1 MLYRKYCSISLTSQ
15 APFSALQLRADQ
27 VKADVAVQKTRVQLE
42 QERAAVKK
50 ELQET
55 RAALETEYQ
64 AKIEKIGAKLERKMA
79 VSEAEKRKAVD
90 QEVKR
95 RVNVLN
101 KELAV
106 KLEERVAKARE
117 EIEGEVE
124 NRVAVQVMA
133 RATELEERS
142 KAGVERQVTERVRLE
157 VENQVKARVKE
168 AVERSKVEVEKQV
181 KERVKREMEGEI
193 KGRVKDTV
201 EKTKEEARAKF
212 EEDREAA
219 VKRAVTDA
227 ERKAEREKKA
237 AVESAVR
244 EERSRLDGVTRAV
257 VENADNV
264 RSGKGEEAAV
274 QTDEGLGGGLVEV
287 NQLDLV
293 SGAVT
298 EEAPR
303 QDRGWFG
310 LLSPRRA
317 VKPSKPSGQRP
328 VLLEDASNP
337 GLAAGSPGV
346 ENGSLNP
353 AEATRAPNAE
363 APSENGLVDQTEPV
377 HMEPSPVEA
386 PGVKKGKA
394 SPKPPRPQGKRKQ
407 REPISE
413 EPVEERPLKQRKADK
428 DAGLDNPDLVSQRSL
443 PKRGAKGGGPV
454 EALGAAVTAV
464 GRAEDAVTGPF
475 GFVLDDTDLGFVP
488 GSTTEKAA
496 PERGVKKH
504 RWSLWPG
511 FLSPRKAKP
520 DSGGQGEGEPAPS
533 EGLKADGTARGGQ
546 IEGQSGPLQE
556 ELGAGN
562 GTGME
567 GAVQREKLA
576 SDGEKTFPEINLIAS
591 DGQEHR
597 VLRERPVS
605 AKTPNARAG
614 RQTSKPS
621 KPPLS
626 AVRASG
632 RLRERTLSSD
642 PVSAVEPSVETEP
655 SRLPEKAGRG
665 PALEVSEREG
675 ARTESPVESVGVPSM
690 SEEQELS
697 ANLSPNHPVNPA
709 INPMT
714 ADEQGK
720 LERIMARLEADER
733 AIALDVA
740 AMEEAGDP
748 KISVEEAQNLGIE
761 AAAHNPGFEA
771 AEIPVEEA
779 QNTKTSGPK
788 KRKKLQLKRLSGEGA
803 NPDQLGVSMT
813 LKGNGL
819 RGVGGSPSS
828 IGKN

>member
-1 MLYRKYCSISLTSQ
+1 M
-15 APFSALQLRADQ
+15 
-27 VKADVAVQKTRVQLE
+27 KADVIVQKTRVQLE

-79 VSEAEKRKAVD
+79 VSEAEKLRAVD

-95 RVNVLN
+95 RVIVLN
-101 KELAV
+101 KELEV

-133 RATELEERS
+133 RATEIEERS
-142 KAGVERQVTERVRLE
+142 KAGAERQVQERVRLE
-157 VENQVKARVKE
+157 VENQVKARVKD
-168 AVERSKVEVEKQV
+168 AVEKSEAEVEKQV

-193 KGRVKDTV
+193 RGRVKDAV
-201 EKTKEEARAKF
+201 EKTRVEARVKF
-212 EEDREAA
+212 EEEKEAA
-219 VKRAVTDA
+219 VKMAVKEA
-227 ERKAEREKKA
+227 ERKVETEKKA

-244 EERSRLDGVTRAV
+244 EERSRLDGVTRAAV
-257 VENADNV
+257 DNADNEV
-264 RSGKGEEAAV
+264 RIGEEAAV
-274 QTDEGLGGGLVEV
+274 QTDEGLVEV
-287 NQLDLV
+287 SQLGLA
-293 SGAVT
+293 SGAT
-298 EEAPR
+298 ESAKEVPR
-303 QDRGWFG
+303 QGRGWLG

-317 VKPSKPSGQRP
+317 VKPSNPSGQRP
-328 VLLEDASNP
+328 VLPEDASGL
-337 GLAAGSPGV
+337 GLASGSQEV
-346 ENGSLNP
+346 HNGPLSLNP
-353 AEATRAPNAE
+353 AEATRAPNAEVLE

-377 HMEPSPVEA
+377 HIEPSPVEA

-394 SPKPPRPQGKRKQ
+394 SPKPPKPQGKRKQ
-407 REPISE
+407 RDPISE
-413 EPVEERPLKQRKADK
+413 EPVEEHPLKQRKSIQ
-428 DAGLDNPDLVSQRSL
+428 DAGLDKPDLVSQRNS
-443 PKRGAKGGGPV
+443 PEKGAKGGGPV

-464 GRAEDAVTGPF
+464 GRAADAVTGPF
-475 GFVLDDTDLGFVP
+475 GFVLDDTDLEFVP
-488 GSTTEKAA
+488 GSTTEKAE

-511 FLSPRKAKP
+511 FLSPRKGKP
-520 DSGGQGEGEPAPS
+520 GSGVLEGGEATPLEGE
-533 EGLKADGTARGGQ
+533 KADGTVPGGQ

-556 ELGAGN
+556 ELGVGN
-562 GTGME
+562 GVGME
-567 GAVQREKLA
+567 GAAQREKLP
-576 SDGEKTFPEINLIAS
+576 SEGEKTSPEIKLMAS
-591 DGQEHR
+591 NGQGHR

-605 AKTPNARAG
+605 AKTPNTRGG

-642 PVSAVEPSVETEP
+642 PVSDAEPSVKTEP
-655 SRLPEKAGRG
+655 SRLPEKSGRG
-665 PALEVSEREG
+665 PALEVVEREG

-697 ANLSPNHPVNPA
+697 ANPSPNHPVNPA

-714 ADEQGK
+714 AEEQGK

-748 KISVEEAQNLGIE
+748 KISVEEAQNPGIE

-779 QNTKTSGPK
+779 QNTKTPGPK

-803 NPDQLGVSMT
+803 NPDRLGVSMT
-813 LKGNGL
+813 LKGKGL

>member
-1 MLYRKYCSISLTSQ
+1 
-15 APFSALQLRADQ
+15 

-64 AKIEKIGAKLERKMA
+64 AKIEKIEAKLERKMA

-101 KELAV
+101 KELEV

-117 EIEGEVE
+117 DIEGEVE

-142 KAGVERQVTERVRLE
+142 KAGVERQVEERVRLE

-193 KGRVKDTV
+193 RGRVKDAE
-201 EKTKEEARAKF
+201 EKTREKARAKF
-212 EEDREAA
+212 EEEKGAA
-219 VKRAVTDA
+219 VKMAVKEA

-244 EERSRLDGVTRAV
+244 EERSRLDGVTKAAL
-257 VENADNV
+257 ENGGNEV

-274 QTDEGLGGGLVEV
+274 QTDEGLGGGLVEG
-287 NQLDLV
+287 NQLNLV

-298 EEAPR
+298 KEVTR
-303 QDRGWFG
+303 QGRGWLG

-317 VKPSKPSGQRP
+317 VKPSNPSGQGP
-328 VLLEDASNP
+328 VLPEDASALR
-337 GLAAGSPGV
+337 LASGSQGV
-346 ENGSLNP
+346 ENGSLTFNP
-353 AEATRAPNAE
+353 AEPTRAPIAEVLE
-363 APSENGLVDQTEPV
+363 APSENDLVDQTEPV
-377 HMEPSPVEA
+377 HTEPSPVDA

-394 SPKPPRPQGKRKQ
+394 SPKPPKSLGKRKQ

-413 EPVEERPLKQRKADK
+413 EPVEERPLKQRKAVK
-428 DAGLDNPDLVSQRSL
+428 DAGLDNSDLDSQRSL
-443 PKRGAKGGGPV
+443 PERGVKGGGPV

-464 GRAEDAVTGPF
+464 GRAADAVTGPF

-511 FLSPRKAKP
+511 FLSPRKGKP
-520 DSGGQGEGEPAPS
+520 GSGGQGEGETTPS
-533 EGLKADGTARGGQ
+533 EGDKADGTVPGGQ
-546 IEGQSGPLQE
+546 IEGQSSPLQE
-556 ELGAGN
+556 ELGASN
-562 GTGME
+562 GVGTE
-567 GAVQREKLA
+567 NAVQQEKLPFE
-576 SDGEKTFPEINLIAS
+576 GEKTSPEINLMAS

-597 VLRERPVS
+597 VLRERPLS
-605 AKTPNARAG
+605 AKTPNTRGG

-632 RLRERTLSSD
+632 QLRERTLSSD
-642 PVSAVEPSVETEP
+642 PVSAVEPPVEIEP
-655 SRLPEKAGRG
+655 SRLPEKSGRG
-665 PALEVSEREG
+665 PALEVSGQEG
-675 ARTESPVESVGVPSM
+675 ARTESPEVPSM
-690 SEEQELS
+690 NEEQELS
-697 ANLSPNHPVNPA
+697 VNPSPNHPVNP
-709 INPMT
+709 MT
-714 ADEQGK
+714 AEEQGK

-748 KISVEEAQNLGIE
+748 KILVEEAQNPGIE

-771 AEIPVEEA
+771 AENPVEEA
-779 QNTKTSGPK
+779 QNLKTPGLQ
-788 KRKKLQLKRLSGEGA
+788 KRKKLQLKRRSGEGV
-803 NPDQLGVSMT
+803 NPDRLGGSKM
-813 LKGNGL
+813 LKGKGL

-828 IGKN
+828 TGKDWRLFCILRSYGIGA